1 MLVMGVVAD
10 VVDVGIF
17 SDEDGERA
25 GIDECKKRQ
34 ATQFNI
40 HACLL
45 AAVCVYAGCVTLTS
59 KTGSCERM
67 QYATP
72 RSDGDY
78 GASERW

>member
-17 SDEDGERA
+17 SDGDGERA
-25 GIDECKKRQ
+25 GIDECKERE
-34 ATQFNI
+34 ATHGFI
-40 HACLL
+40 CTLL

-67 QYATP
+67 Q
-72 RSDGDY
+72 
-78 GASERW
+78 